1 MSVHSLFLFHVTPY
15 VTTELTPSITRTL
28 FFGRP
33 RKQTYEGTNKKLPKN
48 KQRKRLNH
56 RFKTSDY
63 EEVI

>member
-33 RKQTYEGTNKKLPKN
+33 RKQTYEGTNKKLPK
-48 KQRKRLNH
+48 QRKRLITGLKPQIM
-56 RFKTSDY
+56 RKKFKL
-63 EEVI
+63 

>member
-15 VTTELTPSITRTL
+15 VTTELTPSITRTP

-48 KQRKRLNH
+48 KQRKRLITGLKPQIM
-56 RFKTSDY
+56 RK
-63 EEVI
+63 